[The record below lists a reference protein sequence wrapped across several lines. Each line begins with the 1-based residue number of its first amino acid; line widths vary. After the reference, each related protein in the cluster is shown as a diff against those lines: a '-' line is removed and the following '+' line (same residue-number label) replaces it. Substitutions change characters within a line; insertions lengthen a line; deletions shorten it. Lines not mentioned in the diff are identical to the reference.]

1 MNRVETRRDGVAAV
15 ALLLLAL
22 LSLPAAAAAGPGGEG
37 LAAGGSDL
45 AAAAGISAGRRS
57 GWRSI
62 APGAGFVSALVVTPG
77 PDGRVYAATGD
88 AGVFR
93 SDDHGATWVRSSS
106 GIAEPNVFELRADP
120 ADPLTLY
127 AATAASLYKTTD
139 GGISWRPI
147 FAGEFKEGPNGVAVS
162 ASAPQ
167 VLYATTRFGFY
178 GSTDGGAT
186 WDFHGRKPADGEPLG
201 FEVDPQRPSIVYLL
215 MGNGVFT
222 TSSAGRSWSKI
233 LDVVSATDA
242 VTALAIDPAHPDTLL
257 AGSTQVQ
264 KSVDAGATWSP
275 SFSGI
280 QKRFAEVTSLAFQP
294 GNSAI
299 VYAGTG
305 WGPVYYPQPG
315 VGQIYKSTDAGTTWS
330 PMVDGLGTVNRLV
343 ADPSDPRRVFAAI
356 DRGVLRSEDAGL
368 TWEDS
373 NRGLTASQV
382 EAITPDPS
390 ARGTLYASLQANDEF
405 LGVWKSTDAG
415 ATWTSRVKGLDTAG
429 LPTPYNPPG
438 RVIAVP
444 GAPLYA
450 AGSGRLDRSRDGGA
464 TWQRL
469 DTGNNSVIDA
479 AVDPAATSTVYA
491 VGEYRTVCQTFYC
504 PPVGLVSVSRDG
516 GNTFADITRLV
527 NPAEETGVLDSVA
540 IAPGTGTVLLSGD
553 LTFKST
559 DHGSS
564 WTRLS
569 LGPDIRNLVLD
580 PGAPSTLYAIN
591 AAMVWRSTDGGA
603 TWTSPNVGLP
613 KGGGC
618 ELRRVAVDPSG
629 SGLVVLATSQGV
641 FSSSDGAA
649 TWSRVFGLEQFSVL
663 SVAVDPFDPRTIYAG
678 TAGGGGLFVQTRR

>member
-1 MNRVETRRDGVAAV
+1 MSRVETRRDGAAAV

-22 LSLPAAAAAGPGGEG
+22 LSLPAAAAAGPAGEG

-62 APGAGFVSALVVTPG
+62 APGAGFVSTLVVTPG

-93 SDDHGATWVRSSS
+93 SDDHGATWLRSSS
-106 GIAEPNVFELRADP
+106 GIAEPNVFELRADSV
-120 ADPLTLY
+120 DPLTLY

-147 FAGEFKEGPNGVAVS
+147 YAGYFKEGITGLALS
-162 ASAPQ
+162 ASQPGI
-167 VLYATTRFGFY
+167 LYVTTRLGVDS
-178 GSTDGGAT
+178 STDGGAT
-186 WDFHGRKPADGEPLG
+186 WNILGPKPANLG
-201 FEVDPQRPSIVYLL
+201 PFDFEADPQRPSIAYLL
-215 MGNGVFT
+215 VGYSVFA
-222 TSSAGRSWSKI
+222 TSSACRDWSKI
-233 LDVVSATDA
+233 LAAPSGLDA
-242 VTALAIDPAHPDTLL
+242 VTSLAIDPAHPDTLL

-264 KSVDAGATWSP
+264 KSIDAGATWSP
-275 SFSGI
+275 SSSGI

-294 GNSAI
+294 GNSKI

-330 PMVDGLGTVNRLV
+330 PMVDGLPTVNRLV

-373 NRGLTASQV
+373 NRGLAASQV
-382 EAITPDPS
+382 VAVTPDP
-390 ARGTLYASLQANDEF
+390 AVRGTLFASLQANEEF
-405 LGVWKSTDAG
+405 LGVWKTSDAG
-415 ATWTSRVKGLDTAG
+415 ASWTPRVKGLDTAG

-464 TWQRL
+464 SWQPVAAA
-469 DTGNNSVIDA
+469 GSVIDA
-479 AVDPAATSTVYA
+479 AVDPGATSTVYA
-491 VGEYRTVCQTFYC
+491 VGEYRDVCQAFHC
-504 PPVGLVSVSRDG
+504 PTRGTAAVSRDG
-516 GNTFADITRLV
+516 GNTFTDITRLV
-527 NPAEETGVLDSVA
+527 NPADAPGVLDSVA
-540 IAPGTGTVLLSGD
+540 IAAGTGTVFFSGD

-569 LGPDIRNLVLD
+569 LGPGIRNLVLD
-580 PGAPSTLYAIN
+580 PGAPFTLYAVD
-591 AAMVWRSTDGGA
+591 AAIVWRSTDGGA
-603 TWTSPNVGLP
+603 TWTSPNAGLP
-613 KGGGC
+613 KGGGF

-629 SGLVVLATSQGV
+629 SGLAVLATSQGV
-641 FSSSDGAA
+641 FTSSDGAA
-649 TWSRVFGLEQFSVL
+649 TWTPLPGLEKLSVL
-663 SVAVDPFDPRTIYAG
+663 SVAVDPFDPKTIYAG
-678 TAGGGGLFVQTRR
+678 TAGGGGLFVHTRR